1 MLARVV
7 ALVLLAP
14 SAVLATSYSF
24 RTQPTGR
31 LGGPVRFEFRGESSA
46 RAKRDVTSF
55 TVSKRTPDHTWKP
68 VWSISSKALGTI
80 AIQYGS
86 TPLNWNTVTPPQ
98 RLVAGHIYAAFASDG
113 HGGLSSIY
121 FRFDHQGKMT
131 FPDSPD

>member
-31 LGGPVRFEFRGESSA
+31 LGGPVRFEFRAESTT

-55 TVSKRTPDHTWKP
+55 TVSMRTPDHTWKP
-68 VWSISSKALGTI
+68 VWSISGKALGTV

-86 TPLNWNTVTPPQ
+86 TLPHWKTITPPQ
-98 RLVAGHIYAAFASDG
+98 RLVAGHTYAAFASDG
-113 HGGLSSIY
+113 HGGSSSIY
-121 FRFDHQGKMT
+121 FRFDDQGKMT